1 MPSIKFFRRSVGHT
15 VILVILFLFFP
26 LDSYHF
32 PFHLPTFRDHSDYRF
47 QVDTVPEGTASDF
60 LQ

>member
-32 PFHLPTFRDHSDYRF
+32 PFHLPTFRDHS
-47 QVDTVPEGTASDF
+47 
-60 LQ
+60 